1 MERLPAAVSGFPEGG
16 CSVGEKRHNSWRG
29 WIDWLWLLAAC
40 VLSSLVIVH
49 GITGGEIGA
58 TFDEPFYVQAGLTA
72 WRSGSNKL
80 LMRAGTMT
88 LAVDVQTLP
97 LYLWETWRG
106 VPWELSHDWPQML
119 RVARMA
125 NLLFWW
131 LLLFMVW
138 RLGWQWGGPWGGRG
152 AVAFVACEPNLLAH
166 AGLATTDIALA
177 ACLLLFL
184 DSFWRG
190 RDQPWSRRV
199 LLPGVFYGVA
209 LTAKASALVFGLQ
222 GMIVLGLWHLWQSGN
237 KVQRAP
243 SEGGNWQFAGRMLR
257 FLWQRSVTLRWDI
270 VAIVL
275 VGLAVA
281 YALHRDAIPLL
292 PVDLQVGPNE
302 AAARARDF
310 LREQGFD
317 PAGFEVVTTFFVR
330 RDELDYLHRLGGGA
344 AVERARQQGVV
355 LWYWQV
361 RFFRPGDI
369 RGFEVWV
376 GTDGRPVGFGYR
388 APEDEAGGRLA
399 PEDAVRLTR
408 AVLGR
413 VAAGWADDWQLVEVI
428 QQARPRRFD
437 YQITWEQPTPLLG
450 EARRRVAFAVQG
462 DRLAGIQ
469 PYVKVPESWQR
480 LRAGENQR
488 GATLASL
495 GWTGA
500 YLIAFAALVLVLARL
515 GREPLP
521 WGFAAAVAG
530 GFLLISG
537 VAALNALPLAWAGYD
552 PATSP
557 VAFLVGQAQNWAGV
571 FGLEAAAAFA
581 ATLAGPPLVVALV
594 IGVVVSLFQAMTQV
608 NEMALSFIPKLVA
621 VIAVLGV
628 LGPWMLQTA
637 VTYTTA
643 GIEGLPNLV
652 H

>member
-138 RLGWQWGGPWGGRG
+138 RLGWQWGGRG

-281 YALHRDAIPLL
+281 FAYTGCDWGPEPTFIRWAEQLPEGQLKRVMQPLS
-292 PVDLQVGPNE
+292 
-302 AAARARDF
+302 
-310 LREQGFD
+310 
-317 PAGFEVVTTFFVR
+317 
-330 RDELDYLHRLGGGA
+330 HRLTIFTNAGEA
-344 AVERARQQGVV
+344 LLYQIKHN
-355 LWYWQV
+355 
-361 RFFRPGDI
+361 I
-369 RGFEVWV
+369 RGH
-376 GTDGRPVGFGYR
+376 GTYLNGQWYPRATPWYFPVALSMKTPLSLLGLFL
-388 APEDEAGGRLA
+388 LA
-399 PEDAVRLTR
+399 MVTASR
-408 AVLGR
+408 
-413 VAAGWADDWQLVEVI
+413 QLVS
-428 QQARPRRFD
+428 
-437 YQITWEQPTPLLG
+437 PL
-450 EARRRVAFAVQG
+450 AA
-462 DRLAGIQ
+462 LA
-469 PYVKVPESWQR
+469 
-480 LRAGENQR
+480 L
-488 GATLASL
+488 
-495 GWTGA
+495 
-500 YLIAFAALVLVLARL
+500 LVLVLSPTYRVQI
-515 GREPLP
+515 GIRFMFP
-521 WGFAAAVAG
+521 
-530 GFLLISG
+530 
-537 VAALNALPLAWAGYD
+537 AL
-552 PATSP
+552 
-557 VAFLVGQAQNWAGV
+557 
-571 FGLEAAAAFA
+571 
-581 ATLAGPPLVVALV
+581 
-594 IGVVVSLFQAMTQV
+594 
-608 NEMALSFIPKLVA
+608 
-621 VIAVLGV
+621 VLGV
-628 LGPWMLQTA
+628 IAASAALGRYVGTSTSAAGWCRPGSRRWTLALAGILLLIQAGEVRRHWPHLLCYINDMWGGPQAPDSLLHESNYDWGQGLPELRQWCQQQQVDRIAVWYYGKDPSVELPPLQRAPLSHWPHQGNPQQIRALCGGGKLLAVSVGCLRCNPDITPHHRDMLRWLQTRTPLA
-637 VTYTTA
+637 RTRLFLIYSLEDIPEEA
-643 GIEGLPNLV
+643 P
-652 H
+652 